1 MNLKDQIAQT
11 ADLLVRVCSQPYPT
25 LGVDLDGCCDE
36 SRFFS
41 ILTHVWPSSVFVITM
56 RSNRSQ
62 AERDLQR
69 YDIRYSELVLVNSF
83 QAKAKVIAEKGI
95 SFFIDDQPEMLKDV
109 SSNVGVLL
117 FRNGGNFDFNDQQ
130 WMFSQRTAKLIK

>member
-11 ADLLVRVCSQPYPT
+11 AALLIRVCNQPYPT

-62 AERDLQR
+62 AESDLQR
-69 YDIRYSELVLVNSF
+69 YDIRYTELVLVDSF
-83 QAKAKVIAEKGI
+83 EAKSEVIARRGI
-95 SFFIDDQPEMLKDV
+95 SFFIDDQPEMLKGV
-109 SSNVGVLL
+109 QSNVGVLL
-117 FRNGGNFDFNDQQ
+117 FRNGGNFDFNDQR
-130 WMFSQRTAKLIK
+130 WMFSQQTAKLIK